1 MDVLSAAAIAAHDT
15 VCVYKAVPCVQ
26 GCGAAVRRRDMN
38 QHSATVCSC
47 KPVTCPFAHLGC
59 LEPVTQ
65 GSREAHLSG
74 SAASHVLQLLDATNA
89 LRREAEASARV
100 VTDLQ
105 RRLAADSAA
114 ATAAASSLAER
125 VDKAERETRD
135 ARKEAGSARDEA
147 RRAKDDAKSARDA
160 VAALERQVKELTTWK
175 QQAIAAAAKR

>member
-1 MDVLSAAAIAAHDT
+1 
-15 VCVYKAVPCVQ
+15 
-26 GCGAAVRRRDMN
+26 
-38 QHSATVCSC
+38 
-47 KPVTCPFAHLGC
+47 
-59 LEPVTQ
+59 
-65 GSREAHLSG
+65 
-74 SAASHVLQLLDATNA
+74 VLQLLDATNA